1 MNVKEGTLN
10 KRTLKERMRF
20 PSDLS
25 WFSNPQRRRVRRLVP
40 PSGWSSNANYRQPD
54 VMMEEEKKEEVKDNI
69 DDLRNIFL
77 NTIIAKFIS
86 SSIITIDWL
95 FVDNKISN

>member
-1 MNVKEGTLN
+1 
-10 KRTLKERMRF
+10 MRI
-20 PSDLS
+20 SADLS
-25 WFSNPQRRRVRRLVP
+25 WFANPQRRRVRRLVP
-40 PSGWSSNANYRQPD
+40 PSGRSSNSNYRQPD
-54 VMMEEEKKEEVKDNI
+54 VMMEEEKKEEVKDNN
-69 DDLRNIFL
+69 DDLRNLFL

>member
-1 MNVKEGTLN
+1 
-10 KRTLKERMRF
+10 MRF

-25 WFSNPQRRRVRRLVP
+25 WFANPQRRRVRRLVL
-40 PSGWSSNANYRQPD
+40 PSGRSSNANYRQPD
-54 VMMEEEKKEEVKDNI
+54 VMMEEEKKEEVKDNS

-77 NTIIAKFIS
+77 NIIIAKFIS

>member
-25 WFSNPQRRRVRRLVP
+25 WFANPQRRRVRRLVP
-40 PSGWSSNANYRQPD
+40 PSGRSSNANYRQPD
-54 VMMEEEKKEEVKDNI
+54 VMMKEEKKEEEKEKDNS
-69 DDLRNIFL
+69 DY
-77 NTIIAKFIS
+77 
-86 SSIITIDWL
+86 
-95 FVDNKISN
+95 